1 MDPAVQNPSANL
13 TAETAAISFIL
24 RNDKGGELMS
34 LPPYFFD
41 DPLIKKLYEFILEY
55 YVKNSKVPSLP
66 VISASIS
73 DIFENQSEIERFQ
86 TLVMII
92 HKTDVSY
99 NDKEILIKALKQGYQ
114 SRLLYQSQLSA
125 SSLIAAGKINQAC
138 ELLSQAVDSVEKE
151 EETLENV
158 DNLGDLLHEVE
169 VEKPKFVP
177 TGFPTLD
184 EVTGGFS
191 PGELV
196 IISAPRGSGK
206 STLMMQL
213 AVNSCSRG
221 HKPVYVNLEMS
232 RREWTCRLFSNI
244 TLLPYTKIRRLAT
257 DEREKALLRFRVGLF
272 YVKEKTAYRDWFVAD
287 KRRLIEMPAV
297 DFYKELSKFEFG
309 GNITHLGPES
319 ASMTKLIAKLRNLRR
334 SGSDLVLVDYL
345 SWIKYGP
352 SHYKQHERLG
362 EAALKLKDI
371 AKSLEM
377 PVIVATQVT
386 EEGNVK
392 YSRAV
397 EDHADQIIMWNEVHD
412 RGQDPWRFSAVMTKS
427 RNSPMCSIYLEAMFS
442 KMTIREVAPNSE
454 GEVQHEAASD

>member
-1 MDPAVQNPSANL
+1 MDPSVANPSANL

-24 RNDKGGELMS
+24 RTDKGGEMMS

-41 DPLIKKLYEFILEY
+41 DPLIKKLYEYILEY
-55 YVKNSKVPSLP
+55 YIKNSKIPSLP
-66 VISASIS
+66 VVSASIS
-73 DIFENQSEIERFQ
+73 EIFDNQSELERFQ
-86 TLVMII
+86 TLMMII
-92 HKTDVSY
+92 HKTDVAY
-99 NDKEILIKALKQGYQ
+99 VDKEIIIKALKQGYQ
-114 SRLLYQSQLSA
+114 SRVLYQSQLSA
-125 SSLIAAGKINQAC
+125 SGLIAAGKIGQAC

-151 EETLENV
+151 EETLESV
-158 DNLGDLLHEVE
+158 DNLGDLMHEVE
-169 VEKPKFVP
+169 TERPRFIP

-191 PGELV
+191 PGELIV
-196 IISAPRGSGK
+196 ISAPRGSGK

-213 AVNSCSRG
+213 AVNSCARG
-221 HKPVYVNLEMS
+221 HHPVYVNLEMS

-244 TLLPYTKIRRLAT
+244 TVLPYTKIRRLAT
-257 DEREKALLRFRVGLF
+257 DSSEKALLRFRVGLF
-272 YVKEKTAYRDWFVAD
+272 YVKEKNAYRDWFVAD

-297 DFYKELSKFEFG
+297 EFYKELQKFEFG
-309 GNITHLGPES
+309 GSITHLGSES
-319 ASMTKLIAKLRNLRR
+319 ASMTKLVAKLRNLKRA
-334 SGSDLVLVDYL
+334 GSDLVLVDYL

-352 SHYKQHERLG
+352 AHYKQHERLG

-371 AKSLEM
+371 AKTMEI
-377 PVIVATQVT
+377 PVVVATQVT

-412 RGQDPWRFSAVMTKS
+412 RGQDPWRFSAMMTKS

-442 KMTIREVAPNSE
+442 KMAIREVAPNE
-454 GEVQHEAASD
+454 GEGFSNATAGN